1 MSATRTP
8 GAPCLEAD
16 AVRVALGGHTVLDGV
31 SMRLEAGRWT
41 AVVGPNGAGK
51 STLLSALAGLHR
63 VAAGAV
69 RLDGRAIGEWP
80 ARERARRVAWLS
92 QHGEADGELAA
103 RDVVLLGRLPHHGLL
118 GAPDAADLAIA
129 DAAMRE
135 TECDAFAARRLASLS
150 GGERQ
155 RVLIARALAV
165 AAPVLLL
172 DEPTTHL
179 DAPHQRTLIRGL
191 RSRAAAGGAIA
202 TVLHDL
208 GLALAAD
215 RLVVLVAGR
224 VAIEGPPDDAAVR
237 AGLVC
242 AFGDAIRI
250 VRLEPGDDAPARWI
264 AVPRD

>member
-1 MSATRTP
+1 MSASVP
-8 GAPCLEAD
+8 PCLEAD
-16 AVRVALGGHTVLDGV
+16 AVRVALGGRTVLDGV
-31 SMRLEAGRWT
+31 SVRLEAGHWT
-41 AVVGPNGAGK
+41 AIAGPNGAGK
-51 STLLSALAGLHR
+51 STLLSALAGLRR
-63 VAAGAV
+63 VEAGTV
-69 RLDGRAIGEWP
+69 RLDGRAIAQWP
-80 ARERARRVAWLS
+80 ARERARRIAWLS

-135 TECDAFAARRLASLS
+135 TECDAFVARRLASLS

-165 AAPVLLL
+165 DAPVLLL

-179 DAPHQRTLIRGL
+179 DAPHQRTLVRGL
-191 RSRAAAGGAIA
+191 RRRAAAGAAIA

-215 RLVVLVAGR
+215 RLLVLVAGR
-224 VAIEGPPDDAAVR
+224 VAVEGPPDDAAVR
-237 AGLVC
+237 AGLAR

-250 VRLEPGDDAPARWI
+250 VRLEADGDAPARWI
-264 AVPRD
+264 TVPRD